1 LINSLKLLLYNP
13 GHIDI
18 DDKDLVEEHL
28 DHLSLIL
35 FKVRMNLSDLV
46 VHLVL
51 LPDKLIVVLF
61 ALHKTLYFRYSKLPY
76 LPLSCNAR

>member
-1 LINSLKLLLYNP
+1 MINSLKLLLYDLR
-13 GHIDI
+13 HIDV

-35 FKVRMNLSDLV
+35 FKVRMNLSNLV

-51 LPDKLIVVLF
+51 LPDQLIVVLF
-61 ALHKTLYFRYSKLPY
+61 ALKTKIIL
-76 LPLSCNAR
+76 

>member
-1 LINSLKLLLYNP
+1 MINSLKLLLYDLR
-13 GHIDI
+13 HIDV

-35 FKVRMNLSDLV
+35 FKVRMNLSYLV

-51 LPDKLIVVLF
+51 LPDQLIVVLF
-61 ALHKTLYFRYSKLPY
+61 ALKTKIIL
-76 LPLSCNAR
+76 

>member
-1 LINSLKLLLYNP
+1 LINSLKLLLYDLR
-13 GHIDI
+13 HIDV
-18 DDKDLVEEHL
+18 DYKDLVEEHL

-51 LPDKLIVVLF
+51 LPDQLIVVLF
-61 ALHKTLYFRYSKLPY
+61 ALKTKIIL
-76 LPLSCNAR
+76 

>member
-1 LINSLKLLLYNP
+1 MINSLKLLLYDLR
-13 GHIDI
+13 HIDV

-35 FKVRMNLSDLV
+35 FKVCMNLSDLV

-51 LPDKLIVVLF
+51 LPDQLIVVLF
-61 ALHKTLYFRYSKLPY
+61 ALQTKIIL
-76 LPLSCNAR
+76 

>member
-1 LINSLKLLLYNP
+1 MINSLKLLLYDLR
-13 GHIDI
+13 HIDV
-18 DDKDLVEEHL
+18 DYKDLVEEHL

-51 LPDKLIVVLF
+51 LPDQLIVVLF
-61 ALHKTLYFRYSKLPY
+61 ALKTKIIL
-76 LPLSCNAR
+76 